1 MEISNSSAANYAN
14 NAAKQD
20 ALLGAQVS
28 LVNKAKDQGQVI
40 MDTLLSSINTV
51 QPAASVEPHL
61 GNKINVHA

>member
-1 MEISNSSAANYAN
+1 MEISNSSAAAYAN

-20 ALLGAQVS
+20 TLLSAQIS
-28 LVNKAKDQGQVI
+28 LAGMAKDQGKVI

-61 GNKINVHA
+61 GNKIDVTA